1 MRDRR
6 LLALLLRPVV
16 ADHRRLSVALLLL
29 VGATVL
35 DVTGPWLTKYYLD
48 NYLVPGDL
56 RAAPLIMLAT
66 LYVST
71 QCLAAL
77 ARYLQTLRFAR
88 IALNAVLDIRKR
100 LFRHVLSLPQHVHDA
115 TPVGEMV
122 SRVTNDTEALR
133 ELYVAFL
140 ATVLQNIVLLIGIL
154 TAMALMDL
162 QLMLIA
168 AMLIP
173 TALAVI
179 WCYQRLSGP
188 AAMEVRQ
195 LRAAQNA
202 RVNEALGGMTVL
214 QSYNQTGRFR
224 ERFHTLNAAQYRAR
238 MRTVRVSGLFLRSAV
253 DLIGVVI
260 LAGLLLGYG
269 LDHLQ
274 GAGEIGV
281 LYAFVTYLGRVS
293 EPLIE
298 ITQRFNIFQQASVA
312 GTRLLALFQRPV
324 AAFGTDRAP
333 IRTAHYR
340 LDGLRFRHHGAEHDT
355 LRGLTLEIA
364 PGSFIGVVGPSG
376 SGKSTLLDL
385 LSGLKPA
392 SGGTLLLDDRPLA
405 DIAPE
410 ALNAVVAT
418 VPQEPFIRSTTLRD
432 NLVLDRKISDAALH
446 QALQDAQ
453 LNELISRLPDGLD
466 TPLGER
472 GLTLSTGER
481 QLLALARAL
490 LRQPRI
496 LLLDEA
502 TASVDSA
509 TEARLQRALET
520 LRGRVT
526 LIVVAHRLSTVRDA
540 DRLLVMMEGR
550 IREEG
555 RHEALLALPNGHYRR
570 LWQRE
575 VSHRSPSTSE

>member
-1 MRDRR
+1 MPDRR
-6 LLALLLRPVV
+6 LLSLLLGPVI
-16 ADHRRLSVALLLL
+16 ANRRRLLVAVLLLI
-29 VGATVL
+29 GATAL

-48 NYLVPGDL
+48 NFLVPGDL
-56 RAAPLIMLAT
+56 RPAPLMILVL
-66 LYVST
+66 LYVAT
-71 QCLAAL
+71 QSLAAL
-77 ARYLQTLRFAR
+77 GRYLQTLRFAR
-88 IALNAVLDIRKR
+88 IALDAVLDIRKR
-100 LFRHVLSLPQHVHDA
+100 LFRHVLQLPQHVHDA

-122 SRVTNDTEALR
+122 ARVTNDTDALR

-140 ATVLQNIVLLIGIL
+140 ATVLQNVVLLIGIL

-162 QLMLIA
+162 RLMAIA

-188 AAMEVRQ
+188 AAMEVRH
-195 LRAAQNA
+195 LRAEQNA
-202 RVNEALGGMTVL
+202 RINEAIGGMTVL
-214 QSYNQTGRFR
+214 QSYNQIGRFS

-238 MRTVRVSGLFLRSAV
+238 MRTVRISGLFLRSAV

-312 GTRLLALFQRPV
+312 GTRLQALLDRP
-324 AAFGTDRAP
+324 AANFGEDRRP
-333 IRTAHYR
+333 IRTPHFH
-340 LDGLRFRHHGAEHDT
+340 LDGLRFRHHGAEDDT
-355 LRGLTLEIA
+355 LRGLTLDIA
-364 PGSFIGVVGPSG
+364 PGSFIGVVGPTG

-385 LSGLKPA
+385 LAGLKSA
-392 SGGTLLLDDRPLA
+392 TGGTLLLDERPLSTL
-405 DIAPE
+405 APDVV
-410 ALNAVVAT
+410 NTTVAT

-432 NLVLDRKISDAALH
+432 NLVLDRAIDDATLRQALH
-446 QALQDAQ
+446 DAQ
-453 LNELISRLPDGLD
+453 LDDLISRLPAGLD
-466 TPLGER
+466 TRLGER

-509 TEARLQRALET
+509 TEARLQAALES

-540 DRLLVMMEGR
+540 DRLVVMEAGR
-550 IREEG
+550 IREQG
-555 RHEALLALPNGHYRR
+555 THEDLLALPEGRYRR

-575 VSHRSPSTSE
+575 ATRLPDAAR